1 MHFTLCTLCP
11 SWSCFCSSNTHMS
24 EYNED
29 AYRDARKSVNPTPCA
44 FEKGVLARCIA
55 CSKAEKHLLAERE
68 TINCADAAAQSR
80 CMELKTLLRGQSA
93 FALRI
98 TATSSPLPHAK
109 ELKIQCGGLKGLQK
123 SLSGSDEV
131 ADVTGLIDASVARHG
146 GLETFPYS
154 EIVQSVVHF
163 EARRRGH

>member
-1 MHFTLCTLCP
+1 
-11 SWSCFCSSNTHMS
+11 MS

-68 TINCADAAAQSR
+68 TINCADATAQSR
-80 CMELKTLLRGQSA
+80 CMELKTLLRDQSA

-98 TATSSPLPHAK
+98 TAANSPLPHAK
-109 ELKIQCGGLKGLQK
+109 ELRIQCGGLKGLQK
-123 SLSGSDEV
+123 SLTGSD
-131 ADVTGLIDASVARHG
+131 DVTDVKELIDASLALHG
-146 GLETFPYS
+146 SLEAFPYS
-154 EIVQSVVHF
+154 EIVQGVVHF

>member
-1 MHFTLCTLCP
+1 MYFLGVLGVLAAK
-11 SWSCFCSSNTHMS
+11 SVFIRNGMS

-68 TINCADAAAQSR
+68 TINCTSVAAQAR
-80 CMELKTLLRGQSA
+80 CQELKSILRNQSA

-98 TATSSPLPHAK
+98 TSANAPLPHAK
-109 ELKIQCGGLKGLQK
+109 ELRIQCGGLKGLQK
-123 SLSGSDEV
+123 SVTGPDDV
-131 ADVTGLIDASVARHG
+131 TDVTGLIDAALARYG
-146 GLETFPYS
+146 TLETFPYS

-163 EARRRGH
+163 EARRRSH

>member
-1 MHFTLCTLCP
+1 
-11 SWSCFCSSNTHMS
+11 MS

-68 TINCADAAAQSR
+68 TVNCSDPAAQAR
-80 CMELKTLLRGQSA
+80 CTELKSLLRGQSA

-98 TATSSPLPHAK
+98 TSANSPLPHAK
-109 ELKIQCGGLKGLQK
+109 ELRIQCGGLKGLQMK
-123 SLSGSDEV
+123 LSGQE
-131 ADVTGLIDASVARHG
+131 DVMDAFSLIESALAEYRALDA
-146 GLETFPYS
+146 LPYS
-154 EIVQSVVHF
+154 EIVQGVVHF
-163 EARRRGH
+163 ESRRRSH

>member
-1 MHFTLCTLCP
+1 
-11 SWSCFCSSNTHMS
+11 MS

-68 TINCADAAAQSR
+68 TVNCADAAAQAR
-80 CMELKTLLRGQSA
+80 CLDLKTLLRGHSA
-93 FALRI
+93 FALKIPRMG
-98 TATSSPLPHAK
+98 APLPHAK

-123 SLSGSDEV
+123 SLSGDET
-131 ADVTGLIDASVARHG
+131 VTDAFGLIEQAVQQHG
-146 GLETFPYS
+146 GLDNLPYS
-154 EIVQSVVHF
+154 EIVQGVVHF
-163 EARRRGH
+163 EARRRGA

>member
-1 MHFTLCTLCP
+1 
-11 SWSCFCSSNTHMS
+11 MS

-68 TINCADAAAQSR
+68 TVNCSDAAAQSR
-80 CMELKTLLRGQSA
+80 CAELKSLFRKQSA

-98 TATSSPLPHAK
+98 TSASVPLPHAK
-109 ELKIQCGGLKGLQK
+109 ELRIQCGGLRGLQK
-123 SLSGSDEV
+123 SLAGQDEV
-131 ADVTGLIDASVARHG
+131 GDVFSLIETALSEHG
-146 GLETFPYS
+146 TLESFPYS

>member
-1 MHFTLCTLCP
+1 
-11 SWSCFCSSNTHMS
+11 MS

-44 FEKGVLARCIA
+44 FEKGVLARCVA

-68 TINCADAAAQSR
+68 TVNCSDAAAQAR
-80 CMELKTLLRGQSA
+80 CNELKALFRIQSA

-98 TATSSPLPHAK
+98 TSANTPLPHAK
-109 ELKIQCGGLKGLQK
+109 ELRIQCGGLKGLQRNLTGQDTVEDVFLLIETA
-123 SLSGSDEV
+123 LSE
-131 ADVTGLIDASVARHG
+131 HG
-146 GLETFPYS
+146 ALESFPYS

-163 EARRRGH
+163 ESRRRSV